1 MKPPGYNLS
10 EKGTDMSSKKSTRN
24 RRELRNLRIQQ
35 IIFVALGI
43 IVILSMVL
51 SLMY

>member
-1 MKPPGYNLS
+1 
-10 EKGTDMSSKKSTRN
+10 MSGKKSTRT

-35 IIFVALGI
+35 IIFVALGVI
-43 IVILSMVL
+43 IILSMLL

>member
-1 MKPPGYNLS
+1 
-10 EKGTDMSSKKSTRN
+10 MSSKKSTRT
-24 RRELRNLRIQQ
+24 RREMRNLRIQQ

-43 IVILSMVL
+43 IVILSMIL

>member
-1 MKPPGYNLS
+1 MSNKKP
-10 EKGTDMSSKKSTRN
+10 TRS

-35 IIFVALGI
+35 IIFIALGI